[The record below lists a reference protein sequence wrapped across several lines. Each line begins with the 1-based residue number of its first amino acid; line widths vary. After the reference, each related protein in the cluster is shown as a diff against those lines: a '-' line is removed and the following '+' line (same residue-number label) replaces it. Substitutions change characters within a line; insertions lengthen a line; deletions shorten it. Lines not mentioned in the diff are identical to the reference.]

1 MTDTPELM
9 PPESAPTRPEVNTKG
24 KALDKIPPHKAF
36 VKLNWSEPELR
47 GEWASTPSFKTK
59 VQRLAG
65 GAFNSDATLVQ
76 MPLMRISVERLSG
89 APVRVIG
96 QIADDCANA
105 CIAVGP
111 KAILNG
117 VQLQTPSLH
126 LHGAGAR
133 FDSITGG
140 DWFCGLLRFS
150 HAVLTDP
157 EDPLHAWFDSRQR
170 MHRVLRASGHRLTN
184 LILMLSLRA
193 ERNPDGLTGMP
204 EALLLDD
211 VISALR
217 DAIDAAQESPS
228 ALDFL
233 GSSTRRRLAL
243 AAEELIR
250 IGVSDGSQLSIE
262 ALCKELHV
270 SQRLLQLAFLEQFG
284 VNARNFV
291 LSARIQRAHTMLLA
305 NGDQMRV
312 SDLAT
317 QAGIWNLGRFSM
329 YYRQFFGCTPS
340 EMQRRIW
347 GKPVIE
353 PQA

>member
-1 MTDTPELM
+1 M

-24 KALDKIPPHKAF
+24 KALDKILPHKAF

-59 VQRLAG
+59 IQRLAD

-105 CIAVGP
+105 CVAVGP

-117 VQLQTPSLH
+117 VALQTPSLH
-126 LHGAGAR
+126 IHGAGAR
-133 FDSITGG
+133 FESITGG
-140 DWFCGLLRFS
+140 DWFCGLLRLS

-157 EDPLHAWFDSRQR
+157 EDPLQAWFDSRQR
-170 MHRVLRASGHRLTN
+170 MHRVLPASGHRLTD
-184 LILMLSLRA
+184 LILMLTLRA
-193 ERNPDGLTGMP
+193 ERNPEGLKGMP

-211 VISALR
+211 VVSALR

-243 AAEELIR
+243 AAEERIR

-270 SQRLLQLAFLEQFG
+270 SQRSLQLAFLEQFG

-305 NGDQMRV
+305 NGDQMKV
-312 SDLAT
+312 SDIAT

-340 EMQRRIW
+340 QMQRRIW

-353 PQA
+353 PQT